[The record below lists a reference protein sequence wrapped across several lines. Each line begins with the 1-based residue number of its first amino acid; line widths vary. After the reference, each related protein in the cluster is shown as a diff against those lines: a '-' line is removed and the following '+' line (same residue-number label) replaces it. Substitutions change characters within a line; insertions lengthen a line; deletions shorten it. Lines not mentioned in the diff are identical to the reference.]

1 MTAIKRSDEQ
11 PRRSEVATSNSCFS
25 RSSKQIMLGL
35 GRPRRAAH
43 GSTHDNLFYSHCCL
57 AITAFASNGNTLS
70 QG

>member
-25 RSSKQIMLGL
+25 RCSKQVMLGL

-43 GSTHDNLFYSHCCL
+43 GSTTQFILFTLLLGDHSVCL
-57 AITAFASNGNTLS
+57 HREYPVPG
-70 QG
+70 